1 MRKLW
6 IGCFILTA
14 VAFLL
19 QVPLIPR
26 VFLIFFF
33 APYWSVFTINL
44 GFALMIWLV
53 GSLPKRLLIF
63 PAIWFVGYP
72 AAAGV
77 SHFEAQKLAAEVL
90 SENSGQFLPFDAQRD
105 QVRFVP

>member
-63 PAIWFVGYP
+63 PAIWFVGYA

>member
-26 VFLIFFF
+26 VILMFFF
-33 APYWSVFTINL
+33 APYWSVLTINL
-44 GFALMIWLV
+44 GFTLMILYQ
-53 GSLPKRLLIF
+53 
-63 PAIWFVGYP
+63 PA
-72 AAAGV
+72 
-77 SHFEAQKLAAEVL
+77 
-90 SENSGQFLPFDAQRD
+90 
-105 QVRFVP
+105 